1 MVLLSAE
8 FFPAK
13 AKDILNSRFGH
24 DTLIALASIE
34 DNIPYV
40 RTVNSYYEDGCFYII
55 THALSNKM
63 RQFDKNP
70 IAAVSGDWFTAH
82 GRAINL
88 GCFADAN
95 NRTIAQKLKKFSA
108 SGWTT
113 DTLTFLTH
121 TPVFSASN

>member
-1 MVLLSAE
+1 MVLLSEE

-13 AKDILNSRFGH
+13 AKVILNSRFGH

-63 RQFDKNP
+63 RQFGKIRMRLSQATGSLP
-70 IAAVSGDWFTAH
+70 MVV
-82 GRAINL
+82 
-88 GCFADAN
+88 
-95 NRTIAQKLKKFSA
+95 Q
-108 SGWTT
+108 
-113 DTLTFLTH
+113 
-121 TPVFSASN
+121 